1 MHSIWR
7 DLQYGMRGFRN
18 QPGFT
23 ALVVLTLAL
32 GIGSATAI
40 FSVIYNI
47 LLDPFPYTDADRVV
61 TIEMHDL
68 KSSRPGR
75 SASFQPPEFLEYVE
89 QNHVFEDVIG
99 GYGEGVLCDR
109 GEGTEVLAGGI
120 VTANLFQFLGVP
132 ALFGRTTTLEDAK
145 PGAPPVFV
153 LSYQAWVKQFN
164 RDPSIVGRTYVLNNV
179 PTTLVGIMPKRF
191 TKLAADLWR
200 PVIVDRR
207 NPALKNYYFW
217 FQARMKRGVT
227 IQQVQADIDVIAHRL
242 ARQYPKNYPEQ
253 FTVQVETWLDS
264 LVGSFRT
271 TLYTLAAAVALLLLI
286 ACCNVANMLLARAT
300 ARRKEM
306 AIRAALGGRR
316 TRLIRQLLVESF
328 LLAAAG
334 AVAGCAL
341 AFVGLKAV
349 VALIPDGAIPRE
361 VDIRLNLPVL
371 LFSLAAAAITA
382 VLFGLVPALHAARRD
397 TVEALKD
404 TGRSVSGG
412 FRRGRLRHALV
423 VAQTALSLVLLAG
436 AGLLMRSFVRLQQ
449 VELGFNPDRILVA
462 GLWRPRGPSE
472 PVAVKAQFFR
482 QVLQR
487 VQGAPGVVSATECRH
502 YPPYAGIDSGIQIP
516 GKTHSETWRVMFRLC
531 GEGYFPTLRLKL
543 LRGRTFTEAEVV
555 SARRLAVIN
564 QALAAK
570 YFGKEDPLGRRIKID
585 LLETNPAIRIPDP
598 VFEIVGVLADSRN
611 QGLRDPVLP
620 EMVIPYTVMSGAL
633 NQMVLLVRAAGEPEA
648 ISHAIQ
654 HEIWAVD
661 RGAPMTFAVSLVDDL
676 KTNFYA
682 RPRFALAL
690 LAVFAGVGLM
700 LVAIGVYSVVAYTV
714 SQQTHEIG
722 IRMALG
728 AERVQVLRMVLS
740 MGARLVLSGAA
751 AGLLASFAA
760 TRILAS
766 QLWGVSPY
774 DPLTLAGVV
783 AVIAVA
789 GMLAC
794 YLPARRATR
803 MNPTLALRQQ

>member
-1 MHSIWR
+1 MHG
-7 DLQYGMRGFRN
+7 LRN

-23 ALVVLTLAL
+23 ALLVLTLAL

-47 LLDPFPYTDADRVV
+47 LLDPFPYTDAARVV

-68 KSSRPGR
+68 KSSRPGGN
-75 SASFQPPEFLEYVE
+75 SYFPPPEFLEYVE

-99 GYGEGVLCDR
+99 GEWEDVLYDTGEGMEQLS
-109 GEGTEVLAGGI
+109 GGI
-120 VTANLFQFLGVP
+120 LTANVFQFLGVP
-132 ALFGRTTTLEDAK
+132 AWFGRTTTPEDAK

-153 LSYQAWVKQFN
+153 LSYKAWVKQFN
-164 RDPSIVGRTYVLNNV
+164 SDPNILGRTYVLNNV

-200 PVIVDRR
+200 PVMIDRG
-207 NPALKNYYFW
+207 NPELKDKYFW
-217 FQARMKRGVT
+217 FQARVKRGVT
-227 IQQVQADIDVIAHRL
+227 LQQVQADIDVIAHRL
-242 ARQYPKNYPEQ
+242 ARQYPKNYPEK
-253 FTVQVETWLDS
+253 FTVQIETWIDS

-286 ACCNVANMLLARAT
+286 ACGNVANMLLARAT
-300 ARRKEM
+300 AREKEM
-306 AIRAALGGRR
+306 AIRAALGARR
-316 TRLIRQLLVESF
+316 TRLVRQLLVESF
-328 LLAAAG
+328 LLAVAG
-334 AVAGCAL
+334 AVVGCVL

-349 VALIPDGAIPRE
+349 VALIPQGATPME
-361 VDIRLNLPVL
+361 VDIRLNVPVL
-371 LFSLAAAAITA
+371 LFSLGATAFTA
-382 VLFGLVPALHAARRD
+382 VLFGLVPALHAAKRD
-397 TVEALKD
+397 ILEALKD

-412 FRRGRLRHALV
+412 FRRGRLRNALV
-423 VAQTALSLVLLAG
+423 VVQTALSLVLLAG

-449 VELGFNPDRILVA
+449 VDLGFNPDRILVA
-462 GLWRPRGPSE
+462 GLWRPRGQYE
-472 PVAVKAQFFR
+472 TAAAKAQFFR

-487 VQGAPGVVSATECRH
+487 VQAVPGVISATECRH
-502 YPPYAGIDSGIQIP
+502 YPPYGGIGSDIQIP
-516 GKTHSETWRVMFRLC
+516 GKTHSEKWRAMFRLC

-543 LRGRTFTEAEVV
+543 LRGRTFTEGEVV
-555 SARRLAVIN
+555 DARRLAVIN
-564 QALAAK
+564 QALATK
-570 YFGKEDPLGRRIKID
+570 YFGKEDPLGQRIKID
-585 LLETNPAIRIPDP
+585 ELATNPAVRIQDP
-598 VFEIVGVLADSRN
+598 VFEIVGVIADARN
-611 QGLRDPVLP
+611 QGIKDPVFP
-620 EMVIPYTVMSGAL
+620 EIVIPYTVVGAL
-633 NQMVLLVRAAGEPEA
+633 NRITLLVRTAGEPLA
-648 ISHAIQ
+648 MLHTMQ

-661 RGAPMTFAVSLVDDL
+661 RNVPMTFADSLVNDL
-676 KTNFYA
+676 KTSFYA
-682 RPRFALAL
+682 EPRFALTL

-722 IRMALG
+722 IRIALG
-728 AERVQVLRMVLS
+728 AERTQVLGMVLL
-740 MGARLVLSGAA
+740 MGARLVLFGAA

-766 QLWGVSPY
+766 QLWGVSPH
-774 DPLTLAGVV
+774 DPLTLTGVV

-803 MNPTLALRQQ
+803 TDPMLALRNQ

>member
-1 MHSIWR
+1 MHSIWQDAR
-7 DLQYGMRGFRN
+7 YGMRGLRN
-18 QPGFT
+18 EPGFT

-47 LLDPFPYTDADRVV
+47 LLDPFPYTDASRVV

-68 KSSRPGR
+68 KSSRPGGN
-75 SASFQPPEFLEYVE
+75 SSFRPPEFLEYVE

-99 GYGEGVLCDR
+99 GEWEDVLYDAGEGMEL
-109 GEGTEVLAGGI
+109 LNGGI

-132 ALFGRTTTLEDAK
+132 ALFGRTTTPEDAK

-153 LSYQAWVKQFN
+153 LSYKAWVKQFN
-164 RDPSIVGRTYVLNNV
+164 RDPNIVGRTYVLNNV

-200 PVIVDRR
+200 PVMVDRR
-207 NPALKNYYFW
+207 NPELKDKYFW
-217 FQARMKRGVT
+217 FQARVKRGVT
-227 IQQVQADIDVIAHRL
+227 LQQVQADIDVIAHRL

-286 ACCNVANMLLARAT
+286 ACSNVANMLLARAT
-300 ARRKEM
+300 AREKEM
-306 AIRAALGGRR
+306 AIRAALGARR
-316 TRLIRQLLVESF
+316 TRLIQQLLVESF
-328 LLAAAG
+328 LLALAG
-334 AVAGCAL
+334 AVVGCVL

-361 VDIRLNLPVL
+361 VDIRLNVPVL
-371 LFSLAAAAITA
+371 LFSLAAAAFTA
-382 VLFGLVPALHAARRD
+382 VLFGLVPALHAAKRD
-397 TVEALKD
+397 VQEALKD

-412 FRRGRLRHALV
+412 FRRGRLRNALV
-423 VAQTALSLVLLAG
+423 VVQTALSLVLLAG

-449 VELGFNPDRILVA
+449 VDLGFNPDRILVA
-462 GLWRPRGPSE
+462 GMWRPRGQYE
-472 PVAVKAQFFR
+472 TAAAKAQFFR

-487 VQGAPGVVSATECRH
+487 VQAIPGVISAAESRH
-502 YPPYAGIDSGIQIP
+502 YPPYGGIGSDIQIP
-516 GKTHSETWRVMFRLC
+516 GKTHGEKWRAMFRLC
-531 GEGYFPTLRLKL
+531 GEGYFPALRLKL
-543 LRGRTFTEAEVV
+543 LRGRTFTEGEVV
-555 SARRLAVIN
+555 DARRLAVIN
-564 QALAAK
+564 QALATK
-570 YFGKEDPLGRRIKID
+570 YFGQEDPLGQRIKID
-585 LLETNPAIRIPDP
+585 ELATNPVVRIQDP
-598 VFEIVGVLADSRN
+598 VFEIVGVIADARN
-611 QGLRDPVLP
+611 RGIKEPVFP
-620 EMVIPYTVMSGAL
+620 EIVIPYTVVGAL
-633 NQMVLLVRAAGEPEA
+633 NRITLLVRTAGEPLA
-648 ISHAIQ
+648 MRHTIQ

-661 RGAPMTFAVSLVDDL
+661 RNVPMIFADSLANEL
-676 KTNFYA
+676 KTSFYA
-682 RPRFALAL
+682 EPRFALTL

-728 AERVQVLRMVLS
+728 AEPTQVLGMVLL
-740 MGARLVLSGAA
+740 MGARLVLFGAA
-751 AGLLASFAA
+751 AGVLASFAA
-760 TRILAS
+760 TRVLAS
-766 QLWGVSPY
+766 QLWSVSPH
-774 DPLTLAGVV
+774 DPLTLTGVV

-803 MNPTLALRQQ
+803 MDPMLALRSQ